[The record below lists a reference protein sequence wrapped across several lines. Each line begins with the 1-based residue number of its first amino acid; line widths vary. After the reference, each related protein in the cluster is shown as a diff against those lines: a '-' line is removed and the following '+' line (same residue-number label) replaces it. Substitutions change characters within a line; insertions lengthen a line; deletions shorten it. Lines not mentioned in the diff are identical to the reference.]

1 MTFVSHSAVEHSVH
15 IVTVYVYMYVNSL
28 IDIERPSDRK
38 NKINRDTLNIH
49 IDKYIVPQT
58 D

>member
-28 IDIERPSDRK
+28 IDIERPNDRK

-49 IDKYIVPQT
+49 IDKYIVP
-58 D
+58 